1 MLTRAVFI
9 IAFVASV
16 AVADP
21 AQYLDCGS
29 SAKLHSVDVTPCP
42 AGVTYAVLVRGENA
56 SIAVTFTTEKVAN
69 SVVAVVHAIVA
80 GVPIPFPL
88 PNPDGCQDSGLECPL
103 NSSTPYTY
111 TNTVPVQSGY
121 PKIKLVVKLELKDR
135 RGDNI
140 VCTAF
145 PAEIY

>member
-1 MLTRAVFI
+1 MVTRAVFI

-42 AGVTYAVLVRGENA
+42 ASVTCGLIRGENA

-80 GVPIPFPL
+80 GVPLPFPL

-103 NSSTPYTY
+103 NSSTTY
-111 TNTVPVQSGY
+111 THTTILPVKSGY
-121 PKIKLVVKLELKDR
+121 PMTI
-135 RGDNI
+135 
-140 VCTAF
+140 
-145 PAEIY
+145 